1 MRSDHRL
8 RLRNW
13 LSACVKPKAKAA
25 RVHSR
30 RGGEAAQHPRPAICT
45 QQTWQSRSF
54 VRDRRDSKLNDVAID
69 HWHTLDAHA
78 MHNYHHPIITIQT
91 VHRMPLR
98 FPHARRT
105 HVCSSSSE
113 SLPSPSSLCSPD
125 KVPSCLDT
133 YLRRKHRARFPHLQT
148 LRPPAQ
154 ERVCAQ
160 RPRMVKNSRRTQAA
174 TSSRASH
181 LPIASAVPESS

>member
-1 MRSDHRL
+1 MSSDHRL

-30 RGGEAAQHPRPAICT
+30 RGGEAAQHPRRAICHNAARLLGA
-45 QQTWQSRSF
+45 WQSRSF
-54 VRDRRDSKLNDVAID
+54 VRDGRDSKLNDVAID
-69 HWHTLDAHA
+69 HWHTMDAHA

-91 VHRMPLR
+91 VHLMPLR

-105 HVCSSSSE
+105 HLCSSSSE

-148 LRPPAQ
+148 LRPPPTRTRKSVRSKAAHGQ
-154 ERVCAQ
+154 EQQTHPSCDQ
-160 RPRMVKNSRRTQAA
+160 
-174 TSSRASH
+174 
-181 LPIASAVPESS
+181 